1 MKRVL
6 FLIHDLGPGG
16 AEKVLVNLVNGMDR
30 DAFDISVRTLFDFGP
45 NRRFLKDDVHYSSW
59 MPGNVPANSHWM
71 KLWTPEQLWRM
82 IIPDGFDLVVSF
94 LEGPSARV
102 VGGCPAG
109 GPKTAVWIHI
119 TIPTAEKFAEGFRNR
134 AEAERC
140 YRRADGLAFVSE
152 DVRDAFLQHM
162 DPEKRTEVLYN
173 VYESDRIRSLA
184 LEEPAKPAIDAAA
197 LNWCS
202 VGKLIP
208 RKGWDRMLRIQK
220 QLVGE
225 GIPARFYIL
234 GDGPLRKDLEKLA
247 ADLGVADS
255 VTFTG
260 YQLNPYAYVSRCM
273 LSVCA
278 SQAEGFST
286 AAVESLLV
294 GTPFCSVE
302 VGGMYELLGRSGE
315 YGIVV
320 KNNDEDLYRAVKK
333 FFTDSGFRADYR
345 QRALTRG
352 NDFEK
357 ESAIRKAEAFL
368 LSL

>member
-1 MKRVL
+1 M
-6 FLIHDLGPGG
+6 
-16 AEKVLVNLVNGMDR
+16 
-30 DAFDISVRTLFDFGP
+30 
-45 NRRFLKDDVHYSSW
+45 
-59 MPGNVPANSHWM
+59 
-71 KLWTPEQLWRM
+71 
-82 IIPDGFDLVVSF
+82 
-94 LEGPSARV
+94 
-102 VGGCPAG
+102 
-109 GPKTAVWIHI
+109 
-119 TIPTAEKFAEGFRNR
+119 
-134 AEAERC
+134 
-140 YRRADGLAFVSE
+140 
-152 DVRDAFLQHM
+152 
-162 DPEKRTEVLYN
+162 
-173 VYESDRIRSLA
+173 
-184 LEEPAKPAIDAAA
+184 
-197 LNWCS
+197 
-202 VGKLIP
+202 
-208 RKGWDRMLRIQK
+208 
-220 QLVGE
+220 
-225 GIPARFYIL
+225 
-234 GDGPLRKDLEKLA
+234 
-247 ADLGVADS
+247 
-255 VTFTG
+255 TFTG